1 MDVKRKSLRTSA
13 AALLAAPEFEGAR
26 QTFELAL
33 QAFNDRPRRDRDAC
47 ANAYD
52 ALESAA
58 KARHNMPDAT
68 FGEVL
73 NAVNRQGVLN
83 EPTVRLLRSIEVFG
97 HNTLRHGRIEAFRFS
112 SAEVDF
118 VFTTCVAAILVFSR

>member
-1 MDVKRKSLRTSA
+1 M
-13 AALLAAPEFEGAR
+13 AAPGFEGAR

-33 QAFNDRPRRDRDAC
+33 EAFNDRPRRDRDAC

-58 KARHNMPDAT
+58 KTKFEMPAAT

-73 NAVNRQGVLN
+73 TAASRQGVIN
-83 EPTVRLLRSIEVFG
+83 EATVRLVRGIEVFG
-97 HNTLRHGRIEAFRFS
+97 HNTFRHGRIEPFNFS
-112 SAEVDF
+112 ANEIDF
-118 VFTTCVAAILVFSR
+118 VFTACAAGILVFSR

>member
-1 MDVKRKSLRTSA
+1 
-13 AALLAAPEFEGAR
+13 
-26 QTFELAL
+26 
-33 QAFNDRPRRDRDAC
+33 
-47 ANAYD
+47 
-52 ALESAA
+52 
-58 KARHNMPDAT
+58 MPDVT